1 LDGLAIRKIGKN
13 ERGGKVSEARR
24 DDNIFWNK
32 RLKPLPGSAREDYD
46 GGLIVMGKQYNKVQ
60 KRRRRLAYVDRLKEA
75 AKAARK
81 PGRPKIKPGK
91 KSESPAEAA
100 A

>member
-1 LDGLAIRKIGKN
+1 
-13 ERGGKVSEARR
+13 
-24 DDNIFWNK
+24 
-32 RLKPLPGSAREDYD
+32 
-46 GGLIVMGKQYNKVQ
+46 MGKQYNKVQ

-81 PGRPKIKPGK
+81 PGRAKTKPGK
-91 KSESPAEAA
+91 KTEAPAEAA

>member
-1 LDGLAIRKIGKN
+1 
-13 ERGGKVSEARR
+13 
-24 DDNIFWNK
+24 
-32 RLKPLPGSAREDYD
+32 
-46 GGLIVMGKQYNKVQ
+46 MGKQYNKVQ

-81 PGRPKIKPGK
+81 PGRSKTAKPGK
-91 KSESPAEAA
+91 KADGPAAPAPAA

>member
-1 LDGLAIRKIGKN
+1 
-13 ERGGKVSEARR
+13 
-24 DDNIFWNK
+24 
-32 RLKPLPGSAREDYD
+32 
-46 GGLIVMGKQYNKVQ
+46 MGKQYNKVQ

-81 PGRPKIKPGK
+81 PGRAKAKPGK
-91 KSESPAEAA
+91 KTEATAEAA

>member
-1 LDGLAIRKIGKN
+1 
-13 ERGGKVSEARR
+13 
-24 DDNIFWNK
+24 
-32 RLKPLPGSAREDYD
+32 
-46 GGLIVMGKQYNKVQ
+46 MGKQYNKVQ

-81 PGRPKIKPGK
+81 PGRAKARPAAK
-91 KSESPAEAA
+91 KADAPAQAA

>member
-1 LDGLAIRKIGKN
+1 
-13 ERGGKVSEARR
+13 
-24 DDNIFWNK
+24 
-32 RLKPLPGSAREDYD
+32 
-46 GGLIVMGKQYNKVQ
+46 MGKQYNKVQ

-81 PGRPKIKPGK
+81 PGRPKTKPAK
-91 KSESPAEAA
+91 KSEAA

>member
-1 LDGLAIRKIGKN
+1 
-13 ERGGKVSEARR
+13 
-24 DDNIFWNK
+24 
-32 RLKPLPGSAREDYD
+32 
-46 GGLIVMGKQYNKVQ
+46 MGKQYNKVQ

-81 PGRPKIKPGK
+81 PGRAKAKPASK
-91 KSESPAEAA
+91 KSETAAQAA